1 MSIWTDIGSVIAR
14 ETSTRFEITRQRPV
28 GGGCINKAYV
38 VEGMG
43 QSYFV
48 KINARDRL
56 PMFQAEIAGL
66 LELAEGKAVR
76 VPRPLCAATA
86 GQSSFIA
93 MEYIAFGTGDHMA
106 AFGRQLADLHRR
118 SAAHFGW
125 HMNNTLGESAQI
137 NSPSKDWCEFW
148 RAYRLGHQLALAARN
163 SHGGAL
169 QSKGARLMAH
179 LDEVLADHRPQPSLV
194 HGDLWCGN
202 VAMGVDGAAVI
213 FDPAVYYGDRETD
226 LAMTE
231 LFGGFGEEF
240 YCAYHEAYPLDSGYT
255 VRKTLYNLYHVLNH
269 LNLFG
274 GAYAAQAERMMD
286 SLLGELDD

>member
-1 MSIWTDIGSVIAR
+1 MSIWIDIGNVIAR
-14 ETSTRFEITRQRPV
+14 ETSTRFKITRQRPV

-38 VEGMG
+38 VEGDG

-76 VPRPLCAATA
+76 VPHPLCAATA
-86 GQSSFIA
+86 GRNSFIA
-93 MEYIAFGTGDHMA
+93 MEYVAFGPAGHMGT
-106 AFGRQLADLHRR
+106 FGRQLAALHRKY
-118 SAAHFGW
+118 ATHFGW
-125 HMNNTLGESAQI
+125 HMDNTLGETAQI

-148 RAYRLGHQLALAARN
+148 RAYRLGYQLALAARN
-163 SHGGAL
+163 GFGGAL
-169 QSKGARLMAH
+169 QKKGARLMAH
-179 LDEVLADHRPQPSLV
+179 LDEVLADHHPEPSLL

-202 VAMGVDGAAVI
+202 VAMGVDGTAVI
-213 FDPAVYYGDRETD
+213 FDPAIYYGDRETD

-231 LFGGFGEEF
+231 LFGGFGTEF
-240 YCAYHEAYPLDSGYT
+240 YSAYDEAYPLDSGYT

-274 GAYAAQAERMMD
+274 GAYAVQAECMMD
-286 SLLGELDD
+286 SLLGKLNE